1 MEGCSAQRPGT
12 AETYPDC
19 VERMAHDGADD
30 VGDAGGGD
38 LVSEE
43 TTCHLEGLLL
53 LADCLHDLV
62 GVDFRRAVVFVDLRS
77 AGHLSLGNC
86 RGSQCLGQLQR
97 S

>member
-19 VERMAHDGADD
+19 VERMAHDSADN

-62 GVDFRRAVVFVDLRS
+62 GVDFRRAVVFVDLWS

-86 RGSQCLGQLQR
+86 RGS
-97 S
+97 

>member
-1 MEGCSAQRPGT
+1 MEGFSAQRPGT

-19 VERMAHDGADD
+19 VERVAHDGTDD

-38 LVSEE
+38 LVGEE
-43 TTCHLEGLLL
+43 TTCHFEGLLL
-53 LADCLHDLV
+53 LADRLHDLV

-86 RGSQCLGQLQR
+86 RGSQRLGQLQR